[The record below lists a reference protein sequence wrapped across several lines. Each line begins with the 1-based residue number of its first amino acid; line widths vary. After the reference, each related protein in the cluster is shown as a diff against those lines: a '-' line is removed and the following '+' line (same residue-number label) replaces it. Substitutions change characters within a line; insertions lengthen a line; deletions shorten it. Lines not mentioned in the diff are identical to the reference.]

1 MSYLWQQQDCLR
13 INVVSYNCAWI
24 LFNFRSDKFAILM
37 YLLMAIRTKY
47 LHSFPQSILND
58 KSKFHVL
65 FFKQIVITA
74 ESHNIYNKYIANFV
88 AI

>member
-1 MSYLWQQQDCLR
+1 
-13 INVVSYNCAWI
+13 
-24 LFNFRSDKFAILM
+24 
-37 YLLMAIRTKY
+37 MAIRTKY
-47 LHSFPQSILND
+47 LHSLPQSILND

-74 ESHNIYNKYIANFV
+74 EGHNIYNKYIANFV